1 MSFLTFGKTEDEQ
14 GQLAAIDENF
24 AVISFKPDGIVLHA
38 NKNFLDALGY
48 SLNEVVGK
56 HHKMFCD
63 REFTMSREYNNFWN
77 DLNSGIAQISEFKRI
92 KKNGNSIFIQAS
104 YTPVRNKSG
113 KVIRVIKFAQ
123 DITERKL
130 QTLDYSGQLDAIGKS
145 QAVIEFNMDG
155 TILKANDNFLNTL
168 NYSQNEI
175 IGKHHSIF
183 CENSYKNSQ
192 EYTDFWRK
200 LNAGNFDGGEYL
212 RIGKNGKEIW
222 IQATYN
228 PIMDFDGKPFK
239 VVKYATDITARKNSM
254 FKIEESVKHLTT
266 SLNNLSTT
274 ATAMTH
280 GAEVT
285 TSGSQEVSATITQ
298 INTAVSDIS
307 TKLNLMLDSIK
318 DISESSSNG
327 KKIAVEAQEKSKE
340 TTNAI
345 HKLDIESEKIGETVK
360 AIAQIAFQT
369 NILSLNAAVEAATAG
384 EAGKGFAVVAQEVRN
399 LASRSDEAAKEIT
412 EAIVLI
418 QSLVKTSLTSINTI
432 DSTIKEISNISTNI
446 VDSVNK
452 QEIISNEVSTLTSET
467 SIGLNEITKTM
478 VDVSNSAESS
488 GKEAIK
494 TLNASEEL
502 NDVSSELIAVLN
514 EIK

>member
-1 MSFLTFGKTEDEQ
+1 MSFLGFGKTEEEE
-14 GQLAAIDENF
+14 GQLRAIDENF
-24 AVISFKPDGIVLHA
+24 AVISFKPDGTIISA
-38 NKNFLDALGY
+38 NNNFLNTLGY
-48 SLNEVVGK
+48 TLNEIVGN

-63 REFTMSREYNNFWN
+63 RVFTTSREYSTFWN
-77 DLNSGIAQISEFKRI
+77 DLNNGIAQISEFKRI
-92 KKNGNSIFIQAS
+92 KKNGDSIFLQAS
-104 YTPVRNKSG
+104 YTPVINKSG

-123 DITERKL
+123 DVTERKL
-130 QTLDYSGQLDAIGKS
+130 QTLDYSGQLDAISKS
-145 QAVIEFNMDG
+145 QAIIEFKMDG
-155 TILKANDNFLNTL
+155 TIIKANDNFLNTL
-168 NYSQNEI
+168 NYTQHEI
-175 IGKHHSIF
+175 VGKHHSIF

-212 RIGKNGKEIW
+212 RIGKNGKEVW
-222 IQATYN
+222 LQATYN

-239 VVKYATDITARKNSM
+239 VIKYATDITARKNSM
-254 FKIEESVKHLTT
+254 FQIEESVKHLTK
-266 SLNNLSTT
+266 SLDNLSTT

-280 GAEVT
+280 GAEIT

-307 TKLNLMLDSIK
+307 TKLNLMLNSIK
-318 DISESSSNG
+318 DISKSSSKG
-327 KKIAVEAQEKSKE
+327 KDIAVEAQKKSQE
-340 TTNAI
+340 TTDAI

-418 QSLVKTSLTSINTI
+418 QSLVKMSLTSINSI
-432 DSTIKEISNISTNI
+432 DTTIKDISNISSNI
-446 VDSVNK
+446 VDSVDK
-452 QEIISNEVSTLTSET
+452 QEVISNDVSTLTSET

-478 VDVSNSAESS
+478 VDVSNSAETS
-488 GKEAIK
+488 GK
-494 TLNASEEL
+494 
-502 NDVSSELIAVLN
+502 AV
-514 EIK
+514 